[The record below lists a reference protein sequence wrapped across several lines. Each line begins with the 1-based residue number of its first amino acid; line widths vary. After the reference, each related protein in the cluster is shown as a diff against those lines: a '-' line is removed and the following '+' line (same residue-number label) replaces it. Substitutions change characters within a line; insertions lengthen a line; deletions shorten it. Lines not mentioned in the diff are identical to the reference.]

1 MQAGRVRTENRWFWF
16 DSGPDPGDQYM
27 SNLLLVL
34 SEAGFWLVGGNP
46 HTEPTSIRKIKRLE
60 RSFWCSQ
67 ASTLKQN
74 CAGGTDGGGGGE
86 GTSITH
92 ESERWINVWPKA
104 AWRNGSASD
113 SRFRRL
119 GVRISLLSCS
129 QSVHRHSQDHLRCLS
144 TEKIGTTQRELAL
157 FEQRLLAS

>member
-86 GTSITH
+86 GTSITNG
-92 ESERWINVWPKA
+92 SERWIKVWP
-104 AWRNGSASD
+104 
-113 SRFRRL
+113 
-119 GVRISLLSCS
+119 
-129 QSVHRHSQDHLRCLS
+129 
-144 TEKIGTTQRELAL
+144 
-157 FEQRLLAS
+157 